1 MNKAL
6 APFSKSQAIQ
16 MAGIPETVIDALVD
30 TDLLDAGSG
39 ARFTFQDLVLLH
51 AARRLQ
57 DKGVPSDRIMAA
69 LANVRKTLVPA
80 AYQDSLR
87 LKTPQLPH

>member
-1 MNKAL
+1 MDKAL
-6 APFSKSQAIQ
+6 APFTKSQAVH
-16 MAGIPETVIDALVD
+16 MAGIPEQVIDSLLD
-30 TDLLDAGSG
+30 TDLLDSSSG

-57 DKGVPSDRIMAA
+57 EQGVSSDRIIAA
-69 LANVRKTLVPA
+69 LANVRRSLVPA

-87 LKTPQLPH
+87 FKACSKPH

>member
-1 MNKAL
+1 MDKAV
-6 APFSKSQAIQ
+6 APFSKSQAVQ
-16 MAGIPETVIDALVD
+16 MAGIPEQLIDSLLE

-57 DKGVPSDRIMAA
+57 DQGVPSERIIAA
-69 LANVRKTLVPA
+69 LANVRRTLVPA

-87 LKTPQLPH
+87 FKSCARPH